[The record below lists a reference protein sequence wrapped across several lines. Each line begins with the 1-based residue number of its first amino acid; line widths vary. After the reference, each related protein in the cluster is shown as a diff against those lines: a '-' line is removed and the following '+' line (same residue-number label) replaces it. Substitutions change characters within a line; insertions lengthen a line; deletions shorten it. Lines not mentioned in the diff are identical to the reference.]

1 MVVFRGSGQSR
12 ADRNHTIDAIP
23 AEVTMSSATEHCR
36 TPAEAAVSTAAR
48 DLLRVRPLALFLSFL
63 GGDEV
68 LLLIRP

>member
-23 AEVTMSSATEHCR
+23 AEVMMSSATEHSKSL
-36 TPAEAAVSTAAR
+36 AEAAVSTAAGE
-48 DLLRVRPLALFLSFL
+48 LLRARPLALFLSFL

-68 LLLIRP
+68 LLLICP

>member
-12 ADRNHTIDAIP
+12 ADRNHPRDAKP
-23 AEVTMSSATEHCR
+23 AEATMSSATEHCN

-48 DLLRVRPLALFLSFL
+48 ELLRARPLALFLSFL

-68 LLLIRP
+68 LLLICP